1 MKLSTRF
8 RYGTRLLIDLGA
20 HYHKDPVL
28 LKEIAKRQKISKK
41 YLEQIIISLKAA
53 GLIHTVRGSKG
64 GYCLTKDPK
73 KLRLIEIYNIL
84 EGSTAPIECVD
95 DPKACPYDLA
105 KTCPTKNTWGKMK
118 MAIENVLKN
127 ITLADLIRDWM
138 RLTKKQK

>member
-1 MKLSTRF
+1 M
-8 RYGTRLLIDLGA
+8 LIDLGT

-95 DPKACPYDLA
+95 DPWACPYDLA

-118 MAIENVLKN
+118 MAIENVLKD